1 MKFTK
6 KNQALKLIE
15 PSYLASLSSLLWI
28 ALYYLPVGGALL
40 RLILPLPIIL
50 LHLRRGTRTAFEGL
64 IIQFLLLLILMGP
77 IRGTLF
83 LFPYGILAFWL
94 GWSWFK
100 KKNWWLSWS
109 VGIILGALGFFIRLF
124 ALSALVGDNLWVII
138 TKASYGLIDWF
149 IGVIN
154 WFIGVFNLPFSL
166 PFPPSILI
174 IQLIA
179 ILLIIFQEMVYVL
192 TIHILA
198 HSLFPRLNTNIPDPP
213 KIINGF
219 VDLGL

>member
-1 MKFTK
+1 MKFSK
-6 KNQALKLIE
+6 KNEALNIIE
-15 PSYLASLSSLLWI
+15 PAYLASLSSLLWI
-28 ALYYLPVGGALL
+28 ALYYLPIGGALL

-50 LHLRRGTRTAFEGL
+50 LHLRRGTKTALEGL

-100 KKNWWLSWS
+100 KKNWWLSW
-109 VGIILGALGFFIRLF
+109 GLGFIIGTLGFFIRVF
-124 ALSALVGDNLWVII
+124 ALSTLVGDNLWVLI
-138 TKASYGLIDWF
+138 TRASYSLIDKVF
-149 IGVIN
+149 EL
-154 WFIGVFNLPFSL
+154 FNLPFS
-166 PFPPSILI
+166 PTIRLI
-174 IQLIA
+174 QIVA
-179 ILLIIFQEMVYVL
+179 ILLVIFQEMIYVL

-198 HSLFPRLNTNIPDPP
+198 YSLFPRLNAKIPEPP
-213 KIINGF
+213 KIINGL

>member
-1 MKFTK
+1 MKISK
-6 KNQALKLIE
+6 KNEALNIIE
-15 PSYLASLSSLLWI
+15 PSYLASLSSLLWV
-28 ALYYLPVGGALL
+28 ALYYLPIGGALL

-77 IRGTLF
+77 VRGTLF

-94 GWSWFK
+94 GWSWLK
-100 KKNWWLSWS
+100 EKNWWFSW
-109 VGIILGALGFFIRLF
+109 ILGFIIGTFGFFIRVF
-124 ALSALVGDNLWVII
+124 ALSTLIGDNLWIII
-138 TKASYGLIDWF
+138 TRASYGLLDKF
-149 IGVIN
+149 IELL
-154 WFIGVFNLPFSL
+154 NLPFS
-166 PFPPSILI
+166 PSIRV
-174 IQLIA
+174 IQLVA

-192 TIHILA
+192 TLHIISY
-198 HSLFPRLNTNIPDPP
+198 SLFPRLNSNIPDPP